1 MRVIRFW
8 SMVGTMDWPH
18 LFVICLLCW
27 VAVAL
32 GVGTIVGH
40 GIALGTSG
48 DPD

>member
-1 MRVIRFW
+1 
-8 SMVGTMDWPH
+8 MVGAMHWPQVFAFW
-18 LFVICLLCW
+18 LFVW

-40 GIALGTSG
+40 GIALGISG

>member
-1 MRVIRFW
+1 MH
-8 SMVGTMDWPH
+8 WPQVLAVC
-18 LFVICLLCW
+18 LFGW

-32 GVGTIVGH
+32 GVATIFGH

>member
-1 MRVIRFW
+1 MAW
-8 SMVGTMDWPH
+8 SQ
-18 LFVICLLCW
+18 LLAWCVFGW
-27 VAVAL
+27 LAVAL